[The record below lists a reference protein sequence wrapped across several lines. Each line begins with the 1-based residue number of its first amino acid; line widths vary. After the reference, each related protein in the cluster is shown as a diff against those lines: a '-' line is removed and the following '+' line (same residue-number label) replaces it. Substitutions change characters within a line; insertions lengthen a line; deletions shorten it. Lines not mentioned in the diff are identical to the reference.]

1 MCSEV
6 WNTEGCIW
14 ENLVVW
20 AIEKK
25 PSGLLKH
32 GTQESQWRRL
42 ELQDNKGK
50 TRAKCLLAT
59 KVSLFCLLTSV
70 PQRRFSSEVEQRRV
84 SADAWEEHTVVFVKS
99 KRTTRSKRRARYSL
113 DEPLELRCLGWIL
126 SHDMNGGAGLASP
139 QWPQTHTHTHNK
151 DVLNTHHNQ
160 IAYFF
165 ISSSVCHTTT
175 CTNGERTKS
184 LFITEERWGSRHVW
198 KSRRSR
204 QWSDEWRNTGQ
215 TNRENLI
222 EYIWSISVV
231 LKLRC
236 MYHQW
241 YVSAL

>member
-20 AIEKK
+20 AVEKK

-32 GTQESQWRRL
+32 GTQESQWRQL

-50 TRAKCLLAT
+50 TREKCLLAT

-70 PQRRFSSEVEQRRV
+70 PQRRFSSVVQQRRV

-139 QWPQTHTHTHNK
+139 QRPQTHTHTHTTKMFSTLTTIRSPTFLFPAACAVQQPARTVNELSHFSSLRSVEVHDMSEK
-151 DVLNTHHNQ
+151 AEGHVSEVTSDVTQ
-160 IAYFF
+160 D
-165 ISSSVCHTTT
+165 
-175 CTNGERTKS
+175 K
-184 LFITEERWGSRHVW
+184 
-198 KSRRSR
+198 
-204 QWSDEWRNTGQ
+204 Q
-215 TNRENLI
+215 T
-222 EYIWSISVV
+222 V
-231 LKLRC
+231 KT
-236 MYHQW
+236 
-241 YVSAL
+241 